1 MNLSSL
7 FKIKFAYK
15 AENEKREIE
24 KKKLQVMAYCANYTE
39 AESLAMKLIEKENMA
54 KYECDDPEI
63 IRSKTPLCNVLL
75 NDSMTADNILL
86 NGLSE
91 LFFENDGDALFIVKV
106 KIFTDLEKGKSFKTE
121 YILPSTSGISA
132 INYVKK
138 YLLYKGYRSEEFQIL
153 SHSIDATESL
163 YLTTESIEQKMETD
177 SKIEK

>member
-1 MNLSSL
+1 
-7 FKIKFAYK
+7 
-15 AENEKREIE
+15 
-24 KKKLQVMAYCANYTE
+24 
-39 AESLAMKLIEKENMA
+39 
-54 KYECDDPEI
+54 
-63 IRSKTPLCNVLL
+63 
-75 NDSMTADNILL
+75 MTADNILL

-91 LFFENDGDALFIVKV
+91 LYFENDG
-106 KIFTDLEKGKSFKTE
+106 DLEKGKSFKTE
-121 YILPSTSGISA
+121 YILPSTSGIAA

>member
-1 MNLSSL
+1 
-7 FKIKFAYK
+7 
-15 AENEKREIE
+15 
-24 KKKLQVMAYCANYTE
+24 
-39 AESLAMKLIEKENMA
+39 
-54 KYECDDPEI
+54 
-63 IRSKTPLCNVLL
+63 
-75 NDSMTADNILL
+75 MTADNILL

-121 YILPSTSGISA
+121 YILPSTSGIAA